1 MSEYQNAPALADGL
15 VLDIHDLSIR
25 FGGLKAVE
33 ALSFQV
39 KEKEIFGLI
48 GPNGAGKTTVFN
60 CITQFYHPDRGQV
73 LFRARGGEAMDLVGR
88 PVHEIIKLG
97 LVRTFQNVEVIK
109 ELSLIDNV
117 LIGGHTAFKATIFE
131 QAFRL
136 PRARKEEREL
146 RRKAEQFRRDGCALF
161 APLPTPGG
169 QPAAPHG
176 KG

>member
-73 LFRARGGEAMDLVGR
+73 LFRAAAAR
-88 PVHEIIKLG
+88 PWIWWAARSTRSSSWVWCAPS
-97 LVRTFQNVEVIK
+97 RTWRSS
-109 ELSLIDNV
+109 LSLIH
-117 LIGGHTAFKATIFE
+117 I
-131 QAFRL
+131 
-136 PRARKEEREL
+136 
-146 RRKAEQFRRDGCALF
+146 
-161 APLPTPGG
+161 
-169 QPAAPHG
+169 
-176 KG
+176 